1 MIKLAVMQGRLLPSE
16 DGRIQC
22 SPKLHWREEFPLAEE
37 LGLYGI
43 EWIDD
48 LYSADTNALHTDEGI
63 AEIKALMQ
71 KHHVVVPS
79 ICANIFMEQERE
91 KRVAHLQ
98 FLLQQAKKV
107 GAKHVLLPFFGDA
120 ELKTDEDM
128 KDVIHIIDVVL
139 PLLEELDLA
148 IHLETTLEPASFK
161 ALLDR
166 IPHSRI
172 KVTYDTGN
180 SAGLGYDPKKEF
192 AAYGDRIGSV
202 HIKDKKKGGSSIPL
216 GEGDVDFELIRSLL
230 SSISFDGLYTLEAAR
245 GKPGEELNR
254 AKSYVDFARGAF

>member
-1 MIKLAVMQGRLLPSE
+1 MQGRLLPSE

-37 LGLYGI
+37 IGLYGI

-48 LYSADTNALHTDEGI
+48 LYSAETNPLRTDEGI
-63 AEIKALMQ
+63 AEIKVLME
-71 KHHVVVPS
+71 KHHIVIPS
-79 ICANIFMEQERE
+79 VCANIFMEQERE

-128 KDVIHIIDVVL
+128 KEVIHITNAVL
-139 PLLEELDLA
+139 PILEELDLE

-166 IPHSRI
+166 IPHPRI

-180 SAGLGYDPKKEF
+180 SAGLGYDPQKEF

-216 GEGDVDFELIRSLL
+216 GEGDVDFELITKLL
-230 SSISFDGLYTLEAAR
+230 KGVGFEGLFTLEAAR
-245 GKPGEELNR
+245 GEPGDEAKR
-254 AKSYVDFARGAF
+254 VKSYAQFARDTF